1 MGKQDPPEPPDLQ
14 PISDAQLEMA
24 QMADELAREYLGL
37 SREQFAYFQE
47 QGQAELAYARE
58 QAERLFGLQQDALD
72 SQNEL
77 NDITGQV
84 GQAQLEALNDNLT
97 NARFDRERYESIFLP
112 MQDRMIEE
120 ANAYDT
126 PERREA
132 EAARHM
138 VDVQRQADAQRSN
151 VEQRMRGM
159 GLDPSQFR
167 SGALANQMATGTA
180 AAQAQAGNQA
190 RTNIEDRGRAMRADA
205 VNMGMGLP
213 SQVAS
218 SYNGLTGAGQ
228 GAVQAGSAGQGA
240 TLGAIG
246 AYGQLAGQGLGM
258 RSGALSNLAGLTG
271 TGLQWSGAGTGA
283 MGMSGNFLN
292 NAAGTMNMGYQ
303 NQMSQWNAQ
312 QQQQQ
317 AMISNVMGMAGAVA
331 AFSEGGAVGM
341 ARRRPAA
348 RYATEGAAVGLDPEK
363 FSNDATVKPRE
374 KGEGKSKVTKAAKV
388 AKADRASSFSG
399 ALGAAASNASDNA
412 ARFDTSPRD
421 FDPGYI
427 YMAGGG
433 ALPVRQSRDKIPA
446 VLAEGEFVVPAD
458 VVRSKGIEFFDKL
471 VQKHH
476 RAGA

>member
-1 MGKQDPPEPPDLQ
+1 MGKQDPPDPPDLQ
-14 PISDAQLEMA
+14 PISDAQLRMA
-24 QMADELAREYLGL
+24 EMADELAREYLGL

-58 QAERLFGLQQDALD
+58 QAERLFGMQQQALD
-72 SQNEL
+72 SQLGVNE
-77 NDITGQV
+77 ITQQV
-84 GQAQLEALNDNLT
+84 GAAQLEALNDNLE

-112 MQDRMIEE
+112 MQDRLIEE
-120 ANAYDT
+120 ANQYDT

-138 VDVQRQADAQRSN
+138 ADVQRQADAQRTQ

-159 GLDPSQFR
+159 GLDPSQYR
-167 SGALANQMATGTA
+167 SGALANQMATATA
-180 AAQAQAGNQA
+180 AAQAQSGNSA
-190 RTNIEDRGRAMRADA
+190 RQNIEDRGRALRADA

-246 AYGQLAGQGLGM
+246 AAGSLAGQGVGM
-258 RSGALSNLAGLTG
+258 RSGALSNLAALTG
-271 TGLQWSGAGTGA
+271 SPMQWSGAGTGA

-303 NQMSQWNAQ
+303 NQMTQWNAQ

-331 AFSEGGAVGM
+331 AFAEGGVVGA
-341 ARRRPAA
+341 ARRRPA
-348 RYATEGAAVGLDPEK
+348 RYASEGAAITLAPEDYRVVDK
-363 FSNDATVKPRE
+363 PAAKKADATKKDLAP
-374 KGEGKSKVTKAAKV
+374 KGSKM
-388 AKADRASSFSG
+388 ASLSG
-399 ALGAAASNASDNA
+399 ALGAAAGNA
-412 ARFDTSPRD
+412 ANNAAMFDTTPRYE
-421 FDPGYI
+421 DPGYI

-433 ALPVRQSRDKIPA
+433 ALPVKQSRDKVPA
-446 VLAEGEFVVPAD
+446 VLAEGEYVVPAD

-476 RAGA
+476 RVGA

>member
-1 MGKQDPPEPPDLQ
+1 MGKQDPPDPPDLQ
-14 PISDAQLEMA
+14 PISDAQLRMA
-24 QMADELAREYLGL
+24 EMADELAREYLGL

-58 QAERLFGLQQDALD
+58 QAERLFGMQQQALD
-72 SQNEL
+72 SQLGVNE
-77 NDITGQV
+77 ITQQV
-84 GQAQLEALNDNLT
+84 GAAQLEALNDNLE

-112 MQDRMIEE
+112 MQDRLIEE
-120 ANAYDT
+120 ANQYDT

-138 VDVQRQADAQRSN
+138 ADVQRQADAQRTQ

-159 GLDPSQFR
+159 GLDPSQYR
-167 SGALANQMATGTA
+167 SGALANQMATATA
-180 AAQAQAGNQA
+180 AAQAQSGNSA
-190 RTNIEDRGRAMRADA
+190 RQNIEDRGRALRADA

-246 AYGQLAGQGLGM
+246 AAGSLAGQGVGM
-258 RSGALSNLAGLTG
+258 RSGALSNLAALTG
-271 TGLQWSGAGTGA
+271 SPMQWSGAGTGA

-303 NQMSQWNAQ
+303 NQMTQWNAQ

-331 AFSEGGAVGM
+331 AFAEGGVVGA
-341 ARRRPAA
+341 ARRRPA
-348 RYATEGAAVGLDPEK
+348 RYASEGAAITLAPE
-363 FSNDATVKPRE
+363 DYRVVDKP
-374 KGEGKSKVTKAAKV
+374 AAK
-388 AKADRASSFSG
+388 KADAKKKDLAPKGSKMASLSG
-399 ALGAAASNASDNA
+399 ALGAAAGNA
-412 ARFDTSPRD
+412 ANNAAMFDTTPRYE
-421 FDPGYI
+421 DPGYI

-433 ALPVRQSRDKIPA
+433 ALPVKQSRDKVPA
-446 VLAEGEFVVPAD
+446 VLAEGEYVVPAD

-476 RAGA
+476 RVGA